1 MYTRAWPAAFSLTLA
16 LLTLARCAP
25 DPEITSE
32 DGATMLLI
40 PEGEF
45 TMGAEEEELDDYEMG
60 RYLNYEAERPSRRI
74 SVSSFYIDRDEV
86 TNARYRQF
94 LDQVKGSGDEA
105 FRHPGQPD
113 KSDYNQ
119 DLMTEDLAGDD
130 QPAVCVSWYNAY
142 AYCQWAGKRL
152 PTEAEWE
159 YAARGGDRYRK
170 YPWGGGEPDGD
181 GIWWANYRPARGRG
195 ADGYRVS
202 APVGSFP
209 DGVSPFGLL
218 DMAGNVEEWVQD
230 WHDPYYYRRSKETRN
245 PTGPAKGSKK
255 VIKGGSYGT
264 DKWHIRVA
272 TRLWGRPSDRSVQ
285 LGFRCASDL

>member
-1 MYTRAWPAAFSLTLA
+1 MLSLTH
-16 LLTLARCAP
+16 CAP
-25 DPEITSE
+25 DPEITSD

-45 TMGAEEEELDDYEMG
+45 TMGAEEGELAGFEMG
-60 RYLNYEAERPSRRI
+60 RYLNYEAERPSRRV
-74 SVSSFYIDRDEV
+74 SLSSFYIDRNEV
-86 TNARYRQF
+86 TNARYRKF
-94 LDQVKGSGDEA
+94 LEHVKASGDEPY
-105 FRHPGQPD
+105 RHPEQPGP
-113 KSDYNQ
+113 SDYNQ
-119 DLMTEDLAGDD
+119 DLMTEDLDGDE

-142 AYCQWAGKRL
+142 SYCRWAGKRL

-159 YAARGGDRYRK
+159 YAARGGDPYRK
-170 YPWGGGEPDGD
+170 FPWGGGEPDGD
-181 GIWWANYRPARGRG
+181 GIWWANYRPDRGRG
-195 ADGYRVS
+195 ADGYRWS

-230 WHDPYYYRRSKETRN
+230 WHDFRFFRRTRENRN
-245 PTGPAKGSKK
+245 PTGPATGRNK

-272 TRLWGRPSDRSVQ
+272 TRLFGSPSNRSVQ
-285 LGFRCASDL
+285 LGFRCARDL